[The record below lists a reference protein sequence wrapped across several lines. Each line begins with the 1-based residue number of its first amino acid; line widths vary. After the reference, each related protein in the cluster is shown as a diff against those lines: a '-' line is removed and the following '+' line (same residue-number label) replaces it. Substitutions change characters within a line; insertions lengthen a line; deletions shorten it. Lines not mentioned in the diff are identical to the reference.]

1 MKRHLIPSS
10 VASKEPS
17 TNLSHLQQID
27 SQLTLMLFLQS
38 LIAIIAYIPFGAA
51 VLYFNITGEWTK
63 SSIRQAW
70 EQVIANIIRLFS
82 YLFAATGF
90 YVSMISNHGFRGQFM
105 RSFRIKTRVHP
116 QEGTRIIVKPLTTR
130 VIQ

>member
-90 YVSMISNHGFRGQFM
+90 YVSMISNRGFRGQFM
-105 RSFRIKTRVHP
+105 HSFRIKRRIHP
-116 QEGTRIIVKPLTTR
+116 QEGTRTILKPLTTR